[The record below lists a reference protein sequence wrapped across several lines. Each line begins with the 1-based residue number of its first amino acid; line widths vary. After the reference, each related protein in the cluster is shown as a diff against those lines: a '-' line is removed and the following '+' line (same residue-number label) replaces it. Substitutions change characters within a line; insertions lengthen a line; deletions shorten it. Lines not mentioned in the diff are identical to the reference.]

1 MLRVGKGLGSPGAGR
16 GRSHIDGDKKMLT
29 LLDLMR
35 KLASDAALAA
45 EYEKDPAAVVS
56 RAGLTDE
63 EQKAMLAK
71 DYASIKKL
79 TGLSDG
85 QFATN
90 HIVKAY

>member
-45 EYEKDPAAVVS
+45 EYERDPAAVVS